1 MSRTTWVFLTT
12 VSAVI
17 MGITGC
23 SPTSE
28 NCLDSLASFR
38 TEGEAIFGSS
48 GPSPFSEEFRNQFTG
63 LYFFEPDESY
73 CIEAT
78 FELDEQTKTVDYP
91 AFNGKTIPFRQY
103 GTFRFEI
110 AGESQTLVAH
120 QRMDLPEEKRQ
131 WLLIMFRDLTNGDE
145 TYGGGRYIQVDLP
158 AGIETRIDFNRAANP
173 YCAYEAQLTCPVPP
187 LENWLKIRILAGEKD
202 YKPHSASGT

>member
-1 MSRTTWVFLTT
+1 M
-12 VSAVI
+12 
-17 MGITGC
+17 
-23 SPTSE
+23 
-28 NCLDSLASFR
+28 FR
-38 TEGEAIFGSS
+38 STD
-48 GPSPFSEEFRNQFTG
+48 PSPFSEEFRSQFTG
-63 LYFFEPDESY
+63 LDFFEPDESY

-78 FELDEQTKTVDYP
+78 FYVDEQAKTVNYP

-103 GTFRFEI
+103 GTFRLEI
-110 AGESQTLVAH
+110 AGKSRDLVAH

-131 WLLIMFRDLTNGDE
+131 WLLIMFRDLTNGEE

-158 AGIETRIDFNRAANP
+158 AGDETRIDFNRAANP

-187 LENWLKIRILAGEKD
+187 VENWLKVPIFAGEKD